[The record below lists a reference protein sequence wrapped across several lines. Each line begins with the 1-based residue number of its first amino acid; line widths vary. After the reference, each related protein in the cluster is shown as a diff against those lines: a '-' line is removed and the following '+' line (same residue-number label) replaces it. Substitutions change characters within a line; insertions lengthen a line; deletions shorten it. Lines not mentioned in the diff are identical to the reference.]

1 MWVKSATLFILE
13 TFMRYHPPRLRL
25 KMHARRM
32 ARRLA
37 CKFQLNQI
45 RELEVRDQ
53 PVERYYKK
61 LVDCKTFS
69 QNSKWYSQSGQDLFA
84 LAMLPHSKNVGTY
97 LEIGSYL
104 PFKNSNTALLEI
116 NGWSGISVEKQN
128 EFVHEFNKA
137 RRNHAICANAL
148 DLEYSSVCKPFDLYF
163 DYCSIDID
171 PAEQSYFALK
181 RIIESGVKFNT
192 LTFEHDKYRDG
203 PVVQIASYILLKN
216 YGMTRIEKN
225 VKARGFGSF
234 EDWWI
239 RVN

>member
-1 MWVKSATLFILE
+1 
-13 TFMRYHPPRLRL
+13 MRYHPPRLRL
-25 KMHARRM
+25 KMHTIRL

-37 CKFQLNQI
+37 IKFQLNQI
-45 RELEVRDQ
+45 RKLEDRDQ
-53 PVERYYKK
+53 PLERYYKN
-61 LVDCKTFS
+61 LLERKTFS
-69 QNSKWYSQSGQDLFA
+69 QDSKRYSQSGQDLFA
-84 LAMLPHSKNVGTY
+84 LAMLPQYKDMGTY

-104 PFKNSNTALLEI
+104 PFKHSNTALLEI

-128 EFVHEFNKA
+128 EFVQEFNSA

-148 DLEYSSVCKPFDLYF
+148 DVEYSSVCKPFDLHF

-171 PAEQSYFALK
+171 PAEQSYFVLK
-181 RIIESGVKFNT
+181 RIIESGVKFNS

-203 PVVQIASYILLKN
+203 PVVQIASYILLKKH
-216 YGMTRIEKN
+216 GMTRIEKD

-239 RVN
+239 RAN